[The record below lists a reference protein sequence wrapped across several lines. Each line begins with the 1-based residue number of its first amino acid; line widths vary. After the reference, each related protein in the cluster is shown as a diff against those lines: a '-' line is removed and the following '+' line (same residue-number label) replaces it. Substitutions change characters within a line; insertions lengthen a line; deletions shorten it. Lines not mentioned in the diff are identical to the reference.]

1 MLPMTLLMLLLCL
14 GIVVV
19 PTVAVVVDIFYQSL
33 GDSFVCSF
41 STVNSNSYL
50 KLLQRDDLF
59 KRFTVKAVL
68 KPLIDHSKKEVEI
81 EIEMSEY

>member
-1 MLPMTLLMLLLCL
+1 MLPMTLLMLLLWL
-14 GIVVV
+14 GIV

-50 KLLQRDDLF
+50 KLLQRYDLF